1 MAEHGSGGVG
11 GGSHQVGGWMKT
23 HDRSV
28 PPFDPSMPPDPHR
41 LPARSE
47 WFSPHAERHL
57 LDRPKFCP
65 MCGSSLDGGLTSE
78 WWVAEERV
86 FLTWCAS
93 CHWTGNVVLFDRAI
107 IEEPEH

>member
-1 MAEHGSGGVG
+1 VG
-11 GGSHQVGGWMKT
+11 DPRRDGWMAT
-23 HDRSV
+23 HHREV
-28 PPFDPSMPPDPHR
+28 EPFDPTMPPDPHR

-57 LDRPKFCP
+57 LDRPRFCP
-65 MCGSSLDGGLTSE
+65 MCGASLDRGLTSE

-86 FLTWCAS
+86 FLTWCAA